1 VSLIDRTGF
10 LHELRRAL
18 RDLRRLPFAVL
29 LIEVTNRESI
39 DHQFGFVLGDEVLVA
54 LGQRIEE
61 AVGPGGRVG
70 RFDAGQFVALVD
82 EVRRFADVLAVAD
95 RVLASVSAPVQIG
108 HQSVMSSIHIG
119 IALPHPPEESADRL
133 VRRVEEAVRV
143 AKDTGTR
150 LEVDLGSP
158 HGDHPYEEPGGP
170 PSVKAQGGFSP
181 GSVPAP
187 TLGADAG
194 PPRRGGRRPT

>member
-1 VSLIDRTGF
+1 VSLVDRTGF
-10 LHELRRAL
+10 LHELRRSL
-18 RDLRRLPFAVL
+18 RDLRRVAFAVL
-29 LIEVTNRESI
+29 LVEVTDRESI
-39 DHQFGFVLGDEVLVA
+39 DHQFGFELGDEVLVT

-70 RFDAGQFVALVD
+70 RFDAGQFAALVD
-82 EVRRFADVLAVAD
+82 EVRSFVDVLAVAD

-108 HQSVMSSIHIG
+108 HQRIVSRIHMG

-143 AKDTGTR
+143 ARATGTH

-158 HGDHPYEEPGGP
+158 YGDHPHQEPGGP